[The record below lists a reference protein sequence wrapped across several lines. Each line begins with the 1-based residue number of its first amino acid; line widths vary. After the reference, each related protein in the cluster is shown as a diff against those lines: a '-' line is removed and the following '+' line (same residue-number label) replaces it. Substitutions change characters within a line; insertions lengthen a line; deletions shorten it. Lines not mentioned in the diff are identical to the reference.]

1 MPRDFHIAK
10 TGSDANSGSASDPLL
25 TISEG
30 AQRAQPGDVITVH
43 AGIYRES
50 VRPPRGGNS
59 DCQRITYQAAPG
71 EVAVIKGSEVVNGWR
86 SEGRGVWSISLP
98 NTFFGNFNPFAD
110 EIQGDWFNPKGRKH
124 HTGSVYLNGEELP
137 EAEFDYDVLN
147 PSSAPSWHAKVNG
160 QETMI
165 AARFTCLNPNDE
177 TVEINVRKAIFY
189 PEQPET
195 NFITVQGFV
204 MRHAATPWAPPTAE
218 QIGLIGTHWSK
229 GWIIE
234 NNEISHSRCVGITLG
249 KYGDE
254 WDNQSADTAEG
265 YILTVHRAL
274 EKGWSKDCIGHHL
287 VRNNRISHCEQAGI
301 VGSLGA
307 AFSEISGNTVYEI
320 HQRKAFDGAEQGAI
334 KIHGAIDTVIRGNH
348 IYRSHYGIWL
358 DWMAQGTRVSGNL
371 CHDNDLDDLFLEVNH
386 GPVLIDN
393 NVCLSRR
400 SLWDR
405 SEGTAF
411 VHNLFA
417 GTIWFWP
424 ELERETP
431 YHKPHS
437 TDLAGV
443 TSIFG
448 GDDRFYHNL
457 LFDAEGLASYDAA
470 VNSVVRK
477 GNVLLAKPPEVYH
490 FDDGI
495 RLALTLPAGALAES
509 REIVTSD
516 LLGSTVLSQQAFAD
530 SDGSSIRIDSDYFGN
545 MRSEKN
551 PFPGP
556 FELASPGEFSSL
568 STPIH
573 HVSWT

>member
-10 TGSDANSGSASDPLL
+10 TGNDANCGSASEPLL

-30 AQRAQPGDVITVH
+30 AQRAEPGDTITVH
-43 AGIYRES
+43 AGTYRES

-59 DCQRITYQAAPG
+59 DSQRITYRAAPG

-98 NTFFGNFNPFAD
+98 NTFFGDFNPFAD

-165 AARFTCLNPNDE
+165 AARFRCTNPNDE

-218 QIGLIGTHWSK
+218 QVGLIGTHWSK

-254 WDNQSADTAEG
+254 WDNQSANTAEG
-265 YILTVHRAL
+265 YISTVQRAL
-274 EKGWSKDCIGHHL
+274 DKGWSKECIGHHI

-307 AFSEISGNTVYEI
+307 AFSEISGNTIFEI

-348 IYRSHYGIWL
+348 IYRSHWGIWL
-358 DWMAQGTRVSGNL
+358 DWMAQGTRATGNL
-371 CHDNDLDDLFLEVNH
+371 CHDNDMDDLFLEVNH
-386 GPVLIDN
+386 GPILIDN

-400 SLWDR
+400 SVWDR

-443 TSIFG
+443 APILG
-448 GDDRFYHNL
+448 GDDRFSHNL
-457 LFDAEGLASYDAA
+457 IVDAEGLASYDAA
-470 VNSVVRK
+470 VQAVVLK
-477 GNVLLAKPPEVYH
+477 GNVLLAEPPKVSH
-490 FDDGI
+490 SHDGI
-495 RLALTLPAGALAES
+495 RLGLTLPAGALTEP
-509 REIVTSD
+509 REIVTTEV
-516 LLGSTVLSQQAFAD
+516 LGSTILSQQAFAG
-530 SDGSSIRIDSDYFGN
+530 SDGAQVRIDTDYFGN
-545 MRSEKN
+545 IRSEKN

-556 FELASPGEFSSL
+556 FEFASPGEFSSL

-573 HVSWT
+573 QVSWT